1 VLKTARRF
9 LAGPQGGESASP
21 AGPAAGAR
29 FPSRLDERPGVER
42 LVFPRQLSQTT
53 PMTKDAIQS
62 TLHAQPFKPFL
73 LRLTDGTLVPV
84 PHPDFMVVSQG
95 GRTAIV
101 NTEGEKFSI
110 VDLGLV
116 TTIELGSDPS
126 S

>member
-1 VLKTARRF
+1 M
-9 LAGPQGGESASP
+9 
-21 AGPAAGAR
+21 
-29 FPSRLDERPGVER
+29 
-42 LVFPRQLSQTT
+42 PRKLSQTVR
-53 PMTKDAIQS
+53 MTKDAIQS
-62 TLHAQPFKPFL
+62 TLKAQPFKPFL

-95 GRTAIV
+95 GRTAII

-116 TTIELGSDPS
+116 TTIELGSNPS